1 MPLAIVLACAAVVA
15 SVPVLW
21 FSLSSARS
29 GRLKG
34 SGEPV
39 ADLHQLSLAQ
49 SAGERV
55 VRPVMASILALVRG
69 VTPAGWN
76 DALQQQITMAGLGS
90 RWPLERLLAVKV
102 LLGIVL
108 AALAWYFLAPDSTG
122 SLVLVVLGSSAIGY
136 FLPDLIVRSR
146 AGERQQA
153 IEQALPDALDQL
165 TMSVEAGLG
174 FEAAMGRAAQVGEG
188 PLADEFI
195 RVLQEIQIGIPRQ
208 EALRNMADRS
218 SVGDLRGFIFAVIQS
233 ESYGLPMAD
242 VLRVQASELRL
253 KRHQRAEERALKIP
267 VKIVFPLVF
276 CIFPTLFIVLLGPA
290 AIRIWRALS

>member
-1 MPLAIVLACAAVVA
+1 
-15 SVPVLW
+15 
-21 FSLSSARS
+21 
-29 GRLKG
+29 
-34 SGEPV
+34 
-39 ADLHQLSLAQ
+39 
-49 SAGERV
+49 
-55 VRPVMASILALVRG
+55 MASILALVRG

-102 LLGIVL
+102 LLGVVL
-108 AALAWYFLAPDSTG
+108 AALAWYFLAPGSTG
-122 SLVLVVLGSSAIGY
+122 SLILVVLGSSAIGY

-146 AGERQQA
+146 ASERQQA
-153 IEQALPDALDQL
+153 IERALPDALDQL

-218 SVGDLRGFIFAVIQS
+218 CVGDLRGFIFAVIQS

-242 VLRVQASELRL
+242 VLRVQASELRQ

-290 AIRIWRALS
+290 AMRIWRALS

>member
-1 MPLAIVLACAAVVA
+1 MPLTIVLACAAVAA

-21 FSLSSARS
+21 FSLASGRT

-39 ADLHQLSLAQ
+39 ADLHQLTLAQ

-55 VRPVMASILALVRG
+55 VRPFAASIRTQVRR
-69 VTPAGWN
+69 VTPVGWR
-76 DALQQQITMAGLGS
+76 DGLERQITMAGLGA

-102 LLGIVL
+102 LLGIL
-108 AALAWYFLAPDSTG
+108 FAIIAWYLVSPDSTG
-122 SLVLVVLGSSAIGY
+122 SLVLVLVGASATGY
-136 FLPDLIVRSR
+136 FLPDLLVRSR
-146 AGERQQA
+146 ASERQQA

-174 FEAAMGRAAQVGEG
+174 FEGALGRAAQVGEG

-195 RVLQEIQIGIPRQ
+195 RVLQEIQIGISRR
-208 EALRNMADRS
+208 EALRNLAERS
-218 SVGDLRGFIFAVIQS
+218 SVADLRNFIFAVIQS
-233 ESYGLPMAD
+233 ESYGLPIAD

-290 AIRIWRALS
+290 AIRIWRALT